1 MRPTGRF
8 WTETNS
14 CEVAA
19 ASCPLLTSLTLKEA
33 VDEYID
39 GGGNGN
45 YVEGSNYAGCGLI
58 GTWDVSAVTDMKS
71 LFDTKKNFDEDISNW
86 DTSSV
91 TNMKYM
97 FYDGKAF
104 NQDISGW
111 NVSNVTDMYGM
122 FWNASAFDQNLSG
135 WCVKNVSNTMNFQ
148 NGSGFVDDTAKHPQ
162 WGTCPQ

>member
-1 MRPTGRF
+1 
-8 WTETNS
+8 
-14 CEVAA
+14 VAA
-19 ASCPLLTSLTLKEA
+19 ASCPLLTSLNLREA
-33 VDEYID
+33 VDDYIA

-97 FYDGKAF
+97 FYDGNAF

-111 NVSNVTDMYGM
+111 NVSNVTDMFGI
-122 FWNASAFDQNLSG
+122 FWNAYAFDQNLSG
-135 WCVKNVSNTMNFQ
+135 WCVKNVSDSRNFQ
-148 NGSGFVDDTAKHPQ
+148 NNSGFVDDTAKHPQ

>member
-1 MRPTGRF
+1 M
-8 WTETNS
+8 
-14 CEVAA
+14 AA
-19 ASCPLLTSLTLKEA
+19 ASCPLLTSRTLLKEA
-33 VDEYID
+33 VDDYIA

-58 GTWDVSAVTDMKS
+58 GTWDVSQVKDMKS

-91 TNMKYM
+91 TNMKWM

-122 FWNASAFDQNLSG
+122 FWNASAFDQNLSS
-135 WCVKNVSNTMNFQ
+135 WCVKNVSNNVNFQ
-148 NGSGFVDDTAKHPQ
+148 NGSGFADDTAKHPQ

>member
-1 MRPTGRF
+1 
-8 WTETNS
+8 
-14 CEVAA
+14 
-19 ASCPLLTSLTLKEA
+19 
-33 VDEYID
+33 
-39 GGGNGN
+39 
-45 YVEGSNYAGCGLI
+45 
-58 GTWDVSAVTDMKS
+58 MK
-71 LFDTKKNFDEDISNW
+71 W
-86 DTSSV
+86 
-91 TNMKYM
+91 M

-111 NVSNVTDMYGM
+111 NVSSVTNMSGM